1 MDESK
6 ADAGPVRDAR
16 RVRLRLEPAERH
28 ALTGL
33 AAIYA
38 ARMLG
43 LFLLLPVLALYA
55 GSLPAA
61 TAGLVGLAMG
71 AYGLVQAC
79 LQVPFGMASDRFGR
93 RPVITAGLVLY
104 AVGSVIGG
112 LATGIWGV
120 ILARLVQGAGAVSGP
135 VTALLADLTRT
146 EVRTRAMAVI
156 GISIGGSFVLSL
168 VAAPPLEALIGVPG
182 LFWVMAGLA
191 VLCIVLLYTAVPQPS
206 SPPAPK
212 AKGGPGLA
220 AALTAQ
226 LLPYHVGIFVLNFV
240 LTAAFVGVPHALRD
254 VLGIGLHD
262 HWKTYLWVFL
272 ASVPP
277 TIPFVLYTERSKT
290 PWRVLRLGVTL
301 LGLSLLGLAFAHTH
315 YWTLCAALV
324 AFFTAFNY
332 LEARLPARLSQVAPP
347 AIRGAALSVFA
358 VAQTLGAGAGGFAA
372 SVMYGQV
379 GLPGT
384 FIGAA
389 VVVLVWWLVAG
400 SAAAGRHE

>member
-1 MDESK
+1 MSQSK
-6 ADAGPVRDAR
+6 AGDGPVADSPPP
-16 RVRLRLEPAERH
+16 RLSLEPAERQ
-28 ALTGL
+28 ALAGL

-79 LQVPFGMASDRFGR
+79 LQVPFGIASDRFGR
-93 RPVITAGLVLY
+93 RPVIAVGLVLY
-104 AVGSVIGG
+104 AAGSVIGG

-135 VTALLADLTRT
+135 VTALLADLTRSA
-146 EVRTRAMAVI
+146 VRTRAMAVI
-156 GISIGGSFVLSL
+156 GISIGGSFVISL

-182 LFWVMAGLA
+182 LFWAMAALA
-191 VLCIVLLYTAVPQPS
+191 VLCIVLLYTAVPR
-206 SPPAPK
+206 PPAAPIAK
-212 AKGGPGLA
+212 ARGPGLA
-220 AALTAQ
+220 AALTTQ
-226 LLPYHVGIFVLNFV
+226 LLPYHFGVFVLNFV

-254 VLGIGLHD
+254 VLGIGLQE

-277 TIPFVLYTERSKT
+277 TIPFVLFTERSKS
-290 PWRVLRLGVTL
+290 PWRVLRLGVL
-301 LGLSLLGLAFAHTH
+301 LLALSLLALAFAHRG
-315 YWTLCAALV
+315 YWTLCASLV
-324 AFFTAFNY
+324 GFFAAFNY
-332 LEARLPARLSQVAPP
+332 LEARLPARLSQVAPA

-372 SVMYGQV
+372 SVLRGQL
-379 GLPGT
+379 GLSGL

-389 VVVLVWWLVAG
+389 AVAASWWLVAG
-400 SAAAGRHE
+400 VATAAKRE